1 MRTAQIT
8 VTTSP
13 TLLFDKSTVWRDCHI
28 HTETG
33 ITFIGDENV
42 STTTGVKLDNNFH
55 DDFQLPPT
63 TALYAVTNAG
73 TVTVY
78 VWEIHG

>member
-8 VTTSP
+8 VTGDP

-28 HTETG
+28 HNETG
-33 ITFIGDENV
+33 AIYVGDENV
-42 STTTGVKLDNNFH
+42 TTTTGAKIDNNFH
-55 DDFQLPPT
+55 DTFQLPPT
-63 TALYAVTNAG
+63 TALYAVTNSG